1 MAAYA
6 RGDFPEGRGEGLNIQ
21 AQELDR
27 LSTLLRE
34 TPELQLGNI
43 PGIDSRRAGTLLAST
58 AIVQALMQRF
68 SQDAVFAAPGGLREG
83 LIQEWADVQKQR

>member
-34 TPELQLGNI
+34 TQSCNWATFQELILEERHPAGL
-43 PGIDSRRAGTLLAST
+43 DSDCAG
-58 AIVQALMQRF
+58 LMQRF
-68 SQDAVFAAPGGLREG
+68 SQMPYSAPGGLREG